1 MKRTG
6 GVSTARQVFPIRLE
20 HRVRPKFT
28 IQQQALS
35 TIRAHLRKS
44 VAKSLRHK
52 LSPPRFSRR
61 SLDDDRGWSCL
72 RRCMRRISWALA
84 KPCHHHLSHD
94 SRREHQHRRSACLQR
109 SVHWSVMQ
117 NLRRAAPP
125 PAHHNLRSLVVKHH
139 PSHRRLHTI
148 AAPEFYPTPTR
159 NPNLFSA
166 SSAQTLRIRDE
177 TLCTIL
183 SQPLL
188 FRSSEAKFS
197 PTPNSIIGRWVAF
210 SYTRWTNYYLANPP
224 SGAIMPANYLQS
236 LTLLSGCKIPARPPA
251 SHKRGDSV

>member
-1 MKRTG
+1 MHAPYKLGSCETVPPSLVPRLSTG
-6 GVSTARQVFPIRLE
+6 APAPPIRLPATQ
-20 HRVRPKFT
+20 RP
-28 IQQQALS
+28 LE
-35 TIRAHLRKS
+35 
-44 VAKSLRHK
+44 RHAE
-52 LSPPRFSRR
+52 S
-61 SLDDDRGWSCL
+61 
-72 RRCMRRISWALA
+72 
-84 KPCHHHLSHD
+84 
-94 SRREHQHRRSACLQR
+94 
-109 SVHWSVMQ
+109 
-117 NLRRAAPP
+117 PP